1 MTFQLQNFQL
11 YNKSL
16 KDWSPG
22 KQLTLFPENL
32 NVSPSSASVN
42 LEILGKEINCFP
54 LDQSS
59 SVYYYTIIN

>member
-16 KDWSPG
+16 KDWFLG
-22 KQLTLFPENL
+22 KQLTLFPKNL
-32 NVSPSSASVN
+32 NVSPSSASGN

-59 SVYYYTIIN
+59 SVYCYTI